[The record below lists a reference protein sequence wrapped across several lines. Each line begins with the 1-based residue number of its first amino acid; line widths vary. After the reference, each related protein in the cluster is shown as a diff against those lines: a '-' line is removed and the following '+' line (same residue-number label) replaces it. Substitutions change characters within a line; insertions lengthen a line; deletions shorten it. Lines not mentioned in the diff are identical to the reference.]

1 GVIGAAAAPRRAEAL
16 EDRRVGEGLEAA
28 ADRAQRGAVV
38 EAGPV
43 EDGLHGPD
51 PHPPVPPCGRGDQ
64 ATARGI
70 PRARGSWGKIADLA
84 DFTAQSAGKQGGHWG
99 KGIWPRAPDPGEE
112 ASGWQRTRL
121 SSPGRNWIV
130 AWMAGKLE
138 GGYPPGRSGLK
149 PFEQRGSS
157 TDRDSR
163 GTSVRGG
170 WRP

>member
-51 PHPPVPPCGRGDQ
+51 PHPPVPPFGRGDQ

-121 SSPGRNWIV
+121 R
-130 AWMAGKLE
+130 
-138 GGYPPGRSGLK
+138 
-149 PFEQRGSS
+149 EQRTPCS
-157 TDRDSR
+157 TRVASGRIGPCDGFKRSC
-163 GTSVRGG
+163 
-170 WRP
+170 P